1 MKALAIV
8 VAFAAAQAA
17 AQAPADKAASNAETR
32 AVADI
37 VDCMVAGLP
46 EDWRAATME
55 VNLEKPMDDTGGV
68 RYLVSREEGVSP
80 TEPFEPC
87 DVKKPARLLI
97 GLRNAQ
103 PPERRGWIGAQVS
116 IRRDGRFGIRYGYP
130 KP

>member
-55 VNLEKPMDDTGGV
+55 VNLEKPMDDTAACA
-68 RYLVSREEGVSP
+68 
-80 TEPFEPC
+80 T
-87 DVKKPARLLI
+87 
-97 GLRNAQ
+97 
-103 PPERRGWIGAQVS
+103 W
-116 IRRDGRFGIRYGYP
+116 
-130 KP
+130 

>member
-8 VAFAAAQAA
+8 VVFAAAQAW
-17 AQAPADKAASNAETR
+17 AQAPADKAASDAETR
-32 AVADI
+32 TVGDI

-46 EDWRAATME
+46 EDWRAAAME
-55 VNLEKPMDDTGGV
+55 INLEKPMDDTGAV
-68 RYLVSREEGVSP
+68 RYLVSREEGASP
-80 TEPFEPC
+80 SEPFTPC

-97 GLRNAQ
+97 ELRNAQ
-103 PPERRGWIGAQVS
+103 SPERRGWIGAQVS